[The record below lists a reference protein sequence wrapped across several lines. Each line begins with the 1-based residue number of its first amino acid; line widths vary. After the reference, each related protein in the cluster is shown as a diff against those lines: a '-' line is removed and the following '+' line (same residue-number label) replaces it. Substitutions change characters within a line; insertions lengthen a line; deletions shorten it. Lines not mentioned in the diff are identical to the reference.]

1 MASTVGGIMV
11 RNALGRWGL
20 EGERVCGG
28 TTDVG
33 AFGAAR
39 RVERACVAITKSDAI
54 GRDQTFFVRKLYAFF
69 TTTRVDWSRRG
80 RIFPRKRAD
89 SRFAR
94 EEDSRV
100 TNREFGPAQGRKSKN
115 ELRAF

>member
-39 RVERACVAITKSDAI
+39 RVERACVGMVKSDAI
-54 GRDQTFFVRKLYAFF
+54 GVTKRFF
-69 TTTRVDWSRRG
+69 TCELYFFAKTRRADWSTG
-80 RIFPRKRAD
+80 IRKR
-89 SRFAR
+89 SC
-94 EEDSRV
+94 
-100 TNREFGPAQGRKSKN
+100 
-115 ELRAF
+115 